1 VRGLIL
7 ILLAFLL
14 LPIHAQ
20 ADALRRVDMPGGRH
34 YLIALPEG
42 VPHPPLVLALH
53 GGGGSPEQFARTSR
67 LTAPA
72 LAAGFAIAYPAGT
85 SRGGPLLTWNGLY
98 CCGAAAASGV
108 DDAAFL
114 AAVIDDASRRFGTA
128 RRASLT
134 GMSNG
139 AIMAQTFAAL
149 RPDRTVALATVAGTM
164 DTRRLVVSRAV
175 PFLHIHGTADT
186 MVPFAGGQGDTSLTR
201 TDFASVESVVSAFL
215 RPHGRL
221 PLTRATIDPVPDGT
235 RVLRSAWGSS
245 AKPEVVLLTVENG
258 AHVWPGG
265 RRARGEGATQDIS
278 ATEEVIRFLA
288 AWR

>member
-1 VRGLIL
+1 MRLFV
-7 ILLAFLL
+7 LLLLL
-14 LPIHAQ
+14 LPTLAR
-20 ADALRRVDMPGGRH
+20 ADALSRIDMEGGRY

-42 VPHPPLVLALH
+42 VPNPPLILALH

-85 SRGGPLLTWNGLY
+85 ARRGGLLTWNGLY
-98 CCGAAAASGV
+98 CCGYAARARTDDVGFLAAII
-108 DDAAFL
+108 DDAA
-114 AAVIDDASRRFGTA
+114 RRFGTDT
-128 RRASLT
+128 RASLT

-164 DTRRLVVSRAV
+164 DTSRLDVPRAI
-175 PFLHIHGTADT
+175 PFLHIHGTTDT
-186 MVPFAGGQGDTSLTR
+186 MVPFSGGQGDTSLTR

-221 PLTRATIDPVPDGT
+221 PLTRATIDPAEDGT
-235 RVLRSAWGSS
+235 RVLRSAWGASTR
-245 AKPEVVLLTVENG
+245 PEVVLLTVENG

-265 RRARGEGATQDIS
+265 RRARGQGATQDIS